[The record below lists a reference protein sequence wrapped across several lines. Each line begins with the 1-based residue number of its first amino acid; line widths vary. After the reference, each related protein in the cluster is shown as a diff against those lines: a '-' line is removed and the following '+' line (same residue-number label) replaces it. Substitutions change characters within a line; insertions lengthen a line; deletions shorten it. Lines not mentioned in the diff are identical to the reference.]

1 MPTKFKPD
9 SFSYKGY
16 GAARTQTRIKNYIK
30 AVSKDELFEYINNPS
45 SKSKII
51 QKCVNEL
58 TRRGI
63 KLTWTYTTPSNIS
76 SVVGKL
82 R

>member
-9 SFSYKGY
+9 SFEYKGVR
-16 GAARTQTRIKNYIK
+16 GSREQIVVKNYIK
-30 AVSKDELFEYINNPS
+30 ATPKQELFEYINNPS
-45 SKSKII
+45 GKPKVK

-63 KLTWTYTTPSNIS
+63 KVVWYDPSI
-76 SVVGKL
+76 VGGL

>member
-9 SFSYKGY
+9 SFEYKGTR
-16 GAARTQTRIKNYIK
+16 GNRTQVLVKNYIK
-30 AVSKDELFEYINNPS
+30 STPKQELFDYINNPS
-45 SKSKII
+45 GKPKIK

-63 KLTWTYTTPSNIS
+63 KISWTSEDSNELDLS
-76 SVVGKL
+76 RL

>member
-9 SFSYKGY
+9 SFEYKGTR
-16 GAARTQTRIKNYIK
+16 GNRTQVLVKNFIKGTPK
-30 AVSKDELFEYINNPS
+30 QELFEYINNPS
-45 SKSKII
+45 GKPKIK

-63 KLTWTYTTPSNIS
+63 KISWTSEDSNELDLSRLT
-76 SVVGKL
+76 
-82 R
+82 